1 MTDISLVS
9 IVIPAFNAGRTLLE
23 TLQSVSSQTYEDLEI
38 TVVDDGSADDTAEIA
53 QAYAQTDPRVTL
65 IRQPNGGVAA
75 ARNAGIRASAG
86 AFVAFIDADD
96 LWHPTKIAKQAA
108 RLRTG
113 GDETALVYAPF
124 RQVDMQGLVHG
135 ASRNHRVEGWV
146 INRHFYVNIIGNGSS
161 ILIRRHV
168 LDELGGYASVLLQHN
183 AQGCEDLLL
192 QLRAAL
198 RYKFATV
205 PEYLVGY
212 RHAPGNMSSDEE
224 RMLRSTL
231 LTLSLVLAECP
242 DFVELRRHGLL
253 ARKIWEYL
261 KIMPQRRNFKNG
273 SRFIWPY
280 LKGHFGAV
288 ANAAWIDAAG
298 KARNLACLA
307 ATLSTRQRQSQ
318 APIAYR
324 HFYEYD
330 PADMN
335 PADHLPTTKAR
346 EAADEIYRN
355 LLALAGSDRAYLPEK
370 YLGREV
376 ATSSAL
382 ERSDFFDLEARDSK
396 VI

>member
-1 MTDISLVS
+1 MTAISLVS

-23 TLQSVSSQTYEDLEI
+23 TLQSVSAQTHADLEI
-38 TVVDDGSADDTAEIA
+38 MVVDDGSADNTAEIA
-53 QAYAQTDPRVTL
+53 QAYRQTDPRVRL

-86 AFVAFIDADD
+86 EFVAFIDADD
-96 LWHPTKIAKQAA
+96 LWHPSKIAKQLA
-108 RLRTG
+108 RLRAG
-113 GDETALVYAPF
+113 GDATALVYAPF

-168 LDELGGYASVLLQHN
+168 LDELGGYASVLRQHN

-192 QLRAAL
+192 QLRTAL

-212 RHAPGNMSSDEE
+212 RHAPGNMSSDAE

-242 DFVELRRHGLL
+242 DFAELRRRGLL

-261 KIMPQRRNFKNG
+261 KIIPQRRNFKTG
-273 SRFIWPY
+273 ARFIGPY
-280 LKGHFGAV
+280 LKGHAGAV
-288 ANAAWIDAAG
+288 ANAAWIDIAG
-298 KARNLACLA
+298 KLRNLACLA
-307 ATLSTRQRQSQ
+307 ATLSARQWRSQ

-324 HFYEYD
+324 HFYDYD

-335 PADHLPTTKAR
+335 PADHLPMTKAR
-346 EAADEIYRN
+346 EAADEIHRN
-355 LLALAGSDRAYLPEK
+355 LLALAGPDSAYLPEK
-370 YLGREV
+370 YFGREL
-376 ATSSAL
+376 AAASAAQ
-382 ERSDFFDLEARDSK
+382 RSGFFGLKARDSNA
-396 VI
+396 I

>member
-1 MTDISLVS
+1 MTEISLVS

-23 TLQSVSSQTYEDLEI
+23 TLQSVSAQTHADLEI
-38 TVVDDGSADDTAEIA
+38 MVVDDGSADNTAEIA
-53 QAYAQTDPRVTL
+53 QAYGQTDPRVRL

-86 AFVAFIDADD
+86 EFVAFIDADD
-96 LWHPTKIAKQAA
+96 LWHPTKIAKQVA
-108 RLRTG
+108 RLRAG
-113 GDETALVYAPF
+113 GDATALVYAPF

-168 LDELGGYASVLLQHN
+168 LDELGGYSSALLQQH

-192 QLRAAL
+192 QLRTAL
-198 RYKFATV
+198 RYKFAMV
-205 PEYLVGY
+205 PEYLVAY

-242 DFVELRRHGLL
+242 DFTELRRHGLL

-261 KIMPQRRNFKNG
+261 KIITRRRNFKTG
-273 SRFIWPY
+273 ARFIGPY
-280 LKGHFGAV
+280 LKGQFGAV

-298 KARNLACLA
+298 KVRNLSRLA
-307 ATLSTRQRQSQ
+307 AALPRRWRFR

-324 HFYEYD
+324 HFYDYD

-335 PADHLPTTKAR
+335 PADHLPTTRAG

-355 LLALAGSDRAYLPEK
+355 LRALAGADSSYMPER
-370 YLGREV
+370 YFGSEV
-376 ATSSAL
+376 STLSAT
-382 ERSDFFDLEARDSK
+382 ERGGFFGLQARDRK
-396 VI
+396 AI